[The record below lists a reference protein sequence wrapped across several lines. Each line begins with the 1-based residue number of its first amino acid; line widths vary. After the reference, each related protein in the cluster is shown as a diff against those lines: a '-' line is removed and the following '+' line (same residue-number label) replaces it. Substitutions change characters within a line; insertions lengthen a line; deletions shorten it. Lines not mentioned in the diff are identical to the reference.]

1 MKLVLDT
8 NVYVAASFG
17 GHAARLV
24 EEWAKGRITLV
35 LSESMRLEHETILN
49 KHPRANLE
57 LFRSWCA
64 LWDNPERTLLL
75 REEPAIEAGWCK
87 DASDDK
93 FIAAA
98 LKGEAPYL
106 ITADKMLLTLVRIQT
121 VQMLQVKKFLE
132 EVWTPSSVGLD
143 QA

>member
-1 MKLVLDT
+1 
-8 NVYVAASFG
+8 
-17 GHAARLV
+17 
-24 EEWAKGRITLV
+24 
-35 LSESMRLEHETILN
+35 
-49 KHPRANLE
+49 
-57 LFRSWCA
+57 
-64 LWDNPERTLLL
+64 
-75 REEPAIEAGWCK
+75 
-87 DASDDK
+87 
-93 FIAAA
+93 